1 MGEFEFALMFYHKGQ
16 KLRPQIE
23 EFRLGIQKATKAI
36 EDTIGNMYSSVK
48 TFLSCVKIHISYIHI
63 SCPANFPGPP
73 SVKLEMKG
81 DLSFLRNDDEV
92 GLRYILHRLPKK
104 IVSNNLHCQS
114 QSCSPPRCGAGGR
127 PDGYPRA
134 ADEERTTEA

>member
-48 TFLSCVKIHISYIHI
+48 IC
-63 SCPANFPGPP
+63 
-73 SVKLEMKG
+73 
-81 DLSFLRNDDEV
+81 
-92 GLRYILHRLPKK
+92 
-104 IVSNNLHCQS
+104 SNIFIMC
-114 QSCSPPRCGAGGR
+114 
-127 PDGYPRA
+127 
-134 ADEERTTEA
+134 